1 MLKVICFC
9 LCVLVAMGAAVGSA
23 MAQSWPP
30 KLTRIVVPYLTGT
43 SPDVLA
49 RMLADRLAKRTGQ
62 AFIVENKPGANS
74 IIGTSFVAK
83 APADGATWLLV
94 DRLALGVNPLL
105 YSPLPYDTRKDI
117 ASITNVGDSF
127 MFLVAREDFPAS
139 SFRELVSYAKA
150 SPGKVIFGSG
160 GSGHISHLNMEAM
173 QAGAGIEFLHVP
185 FKGIADVIPALLSGT
200 VQVTVSGVG
209 NVQKL
214 VEDKRLKLLAV
225 GAPSRSRLAPS
236 VPTIRE
242 AGGTDDMLLSTS
254 FSLHARGGT
263 PAPVL
268 EKIAQEVNSVLADPE
283 VASFMRLKGIEPT
296 GTSPVALDRLMDGDE
311 KVLTKLVRDR
321 NIKVQ

>member
-1 MLKVICFC
+1 MSMAMRFC
-9 LCVLVAMGAAVGSA
+9 LSVVLGICAFVGSTA
-23 MAQSWPP
+23 AQDWPP

-49 RMLADRLAKRTGQ
+49 RMLADRLTKRTGQ

-105 YSPLPYDTRKDI
+105 YNPLPYDTRKDI
-117 ASITNVGDSF
+117 ASITNIGDSF
-127 MFLVAREDFPAS
+127 MFLVAREDVPVNN
-139 SFRELVSYAKA
+139 FRDFVSYAKA
-150 SPGKVIFGSG
+150 NPGKLIFGSG

-185 FKGIADVIPALLSGT
+185 FKGIADVIPAIVGGT

-225 GAPSRSRLAPS
+225 GAPTRSRLVPN

-242 AGGTDDMLLSTS
+242 AGGSDDMLLSTS
-254 FSLHARGGT
+254 FSLHTRGGT
-263 PAPVL
+263 PAPLL
-268 EKIAQEVNSVLADPE
+268 EKIAHEVNAVLADPE
-283 VASFMRLKGIEPT
+283 VASFMRLKGVEPT
-296 GTSPVALDRLMDGDE
+296 GTSPAALDRLLERDE
-311 KVLTKLVRDR
+311 KALTKLVRDR